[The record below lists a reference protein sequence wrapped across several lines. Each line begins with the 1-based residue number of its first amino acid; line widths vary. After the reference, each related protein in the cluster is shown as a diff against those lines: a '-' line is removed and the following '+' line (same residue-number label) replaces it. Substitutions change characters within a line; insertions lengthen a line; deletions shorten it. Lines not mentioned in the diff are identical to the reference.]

1 MDKQSRYK
9 KYKYII
15 WSQEE
20 GFFSI
25 ESISDDDLKSILTAL
40 KKEITKRF
48 GDDSKDGRKE
58 KKTIVLTQP

>member
-1 MDKQSRYK
+1 MDKQGRYK

-25 ESISDDDLKSILTAL
+25 DSISDDDLKSISTAL
-40 KKEITKRF
+40 KNEITKRF
-48 GDDSKDGRKE
+48 GDDSEDTKKE
-58 KKTIVLTQP
+58 AKL

>member
-1 MDKQSRYK
+1 MAAQKDYK

-25 ESISDDDLKSILTAL
+25 DSISDDDLKSISTAL
-40 KKEITKRF
+40 KKEITKRV
-48 GDDSKDGRKE
+48 GEDEKPKKKSSKK
-58 KKTIVLTQP
+58 L

>member
-1 MDKQSRYK
+1 MDNKSRYK

-25 ESISDDDLKSILTAL
+25 DSISDDDLRSITFAL
-40 KKEITKRF
+40 NKEVTKRF
-48 GDDSKDGRKE
+48 GDDSRDKE
-58 KKTIVLTQP
+58 NKKPKKL

>member
-25 ESISDDDLKSILTAL
+25 DSISDDDLKSISTAL

-48 GDDSKDGRKE
+48 GDDPKDRKKE
-58 KKTIVLTQP
+58 KKL

>member
-1 MDKQSRYK
+1 MAAQKDYK

-25 ESISDDDLKSILTAL
+25 DSISDDDLKSISTAL
-40 KKEITKRF
+40 KKEITKRV
-48 GDDSKDGRKE
+48 GEDERP
-58 KKTIVLTQP
+58 KKKS

>member
-1 MDKQSRYK
+1 MAAQKDYK

-25 ESISDDDLKSILTAL
+25 DSISDDDLKSISTAL
-40 KKEITKRF
+40 KKELTKRVDKDE
-48 GDDSKDGRKE
+48 GPKSKTS
-58 KKTIVLTQP
+58 KKL

>member
-1 MDKQSRYK
+1 MDNKNRYK

-25 ESISDDDLKSILTAL
+25 DSISDDDLKSISTAL
-40 KKEITKRF
+40 NKEITKRF
-48 GDDSKDGRKE
+48 GDDPRDE
-58 KKTIVLTQP
+58 KGKKPKKL

>member
-1 MDKQSRYK
+1 MDKQTRYK

-15 WSQEE
+15 WSKEE

-25 ESISDDDLKSILTAL
+25 DSISDDDLKSIETEL

-48 GDDSKDGRKE
+48 RNDSGDKKRE
-58 KKTIVLTQP
+58 KKL

>member
-1 MDKQSRYK
+1 MDNQNRYK

-25 ESISDDDLKSILTAL
+25 DSISDDDLKSISTAL
-40 KKEITKRF
+40 NKEVTKRF
-48 GDDSKDGRKE
+48 GDDPRDKKSKKP
-58 KKTIVLTQP
+58 KKL

>member
-1 MDKQSRYK
+1 MDNQNRYK

-25 ESISDDDLKSILTAL
+25 DSISDDDLRSISTAL
-40 KKEITKRF
+40 NRELTKRF
-48 GDDSKDGRKE
+48 GDDSRGKE
-58 KKTIVLTQP
+58 SKETKKL

>member
-1 MDKQSRYK
+1 MDKQNRYK

-25 ESISDDDLKSILTAL
+25 DSISDDDLKSISTAL

-48 GDDSKDGRKE
+48 GDDHKDGKKE
-58 KKTIVLTQP
+58 KKL

>member
-1 MDKQSRYK
+1 MDKQNRYK

-25 ESISDDDLKSILTAL
+25 DSISDDDLKSISTAL
-40 KKEITKRF
+40 KKEVTKRF
-48 GDDSKDGRKE
+48 GNDSDDGKQE
-58 KKTIVLTQP
+58 KKL